1 MPTNPTD
8 TALRR
13 ALTLRLEQWRTRLQA
28 DTPDAAIWTEI
39 IDTTRA
45 ELRLLAPH
53 QTVRRIRKKLQ
64 RKEGGQA

>member
-28 DTPDAAIWTEI
+28 DAPDAAIWTEI

-45 ELRLLAPH
+45 ELRLLAPR

-64 RKEGGQA
+64 QKGGQA

>member
-28 DTPDAAIWTEI
+28 DAPDAAIWTEI

-45 ELRLLAPH
+45 ELRLLASR
-53 QTVRRIRKKLQ
+53 QVARRIRKKLQ
-64 RKEGGQA
+64 QKGGQA